1 MLFRQKEK
9 IQDVGR
15 NNFHEF
21 YRMEHE
27 AKTKTVKMMPSV
39 QSGLSKSTN
48 QPMIDE
54 NQSSLTGN
62 SWDAKHLDTF
72 LKQSKYSSIRQTQ
85 DLDNQTNFIG
95 SGQNQSFL
103 FRRQQS
109 RIIPEYIDYLNMS
122 KINHIVSDHPVN
134 NSQEVIT
141 KRLEVPQKNYD
152 QQNLALS
159 QVITLKKPSGYLAE
173 LKETQEQQKKF
184 HQWRE
189 EFSEANKAYRKIRQA
204 YKSGIIGID
213 NPTIENSE
221 LYKEDHQ
228 KYKQKQESRIIHSI
242 NRQKSLEKY
251 SSANPNIEF
260 DNKKYDDSLSQ
271 INQTRKLGQ
280 YPYQTFEMDYKWMHK
295 KTINPC
301 QNTQQRLFGGINKIS
316 RAASLRAE
324 NIKNQ
329 ELRGRDYNC
338 ISLTKVQ

>member
-15 NNFHEF
+15 SNFREF
-21 YRMEHE
+21 YRMEQE
-27 AKTKTVKMMPSV
+27 AQTKTVKMMPSV

-48 QPMIDE
+48 QPLIEE
-54 NQSSLTGN
+54 NQSSLTGS

-72 LKQSKYSSIRQTQ
+72 LKHSKYSSMRQTQ
-85 DLDNQTNFIG
+85 DLDNQAVLVG
-95 SGQNQSFL
+95 SGQNQSFF
-103 FRRQQS
+103 FRRQQP

-134 NSQEVIT
+134 HSQEVIT
-141 KRLEVPQKNYD
+141 KRLEVPEKNYE

-173 LKETQEQQKKF
+173 LKETQEQQKKY

-221 LYKEDHQ
+221 LYKEENQ

-242 NRQKSLEKY
+242 NRQQSLEKY
-251 SSANPNIEF
+251 QRANPNIEF
-260 DNKKYDDSLSQ
+260 DNRKYDDSLTQ
-271 INQTRKLGQ
+271 INHTRKLGQ
-280 YPYQTFEMDYKWMHK
+280 YPYQTFEMDSKWMHK
-295 KTINPC
+295 RTINPG
-301 QNTQQRLFGGINKIS
+301 QNTQQRLFGGVEKIS

-338 ISLTKVQ
+338 ICLTKV